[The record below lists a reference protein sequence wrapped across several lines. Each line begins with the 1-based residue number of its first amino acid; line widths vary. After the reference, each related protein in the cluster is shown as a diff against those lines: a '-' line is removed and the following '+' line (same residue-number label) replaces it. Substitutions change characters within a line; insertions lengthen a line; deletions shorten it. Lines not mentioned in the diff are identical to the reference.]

1 MKTILASIPTERE
14 FRPLID
20 ASLSLAKTFGARLD
34 AVAIGYEA
42 STIGLAM
49 DGGAAMAAVF
59 EMERKR
65 ASSRAKAVLSI
76 VEIQAQQIGVPCC
89 CMPMTAAPFE
99 ADIALSAL
107 ARMRDLTIALQ
118 PEAGLDTFDN
128 ALPQELLFG
137 SGGPVLF
144 VPYTHQGPLKLGR
157 VGIAWDGSR
166 LAARAVRDALP
177 FLNGARKITIMTINE
192 TESPHVSA
200 EALKTYLSDRQLEST
215 IIRATAAPADIQP
228 TMLSMAADEGL
239 DLIVMGG
246 YGHSRLRERIL
257 GGVTREMFNAM
268 TIPTLMS
275 H

>member
-1 MKTILASIPTERE
+1 MKTILACIPTERE

-34 AVAIGYEA
+34 AVAVGYET
-42 STIGLAM
+42 SSVGLAV

-59 EMERKR
+59 EIERKR

-76 VEIQAQQIGVPCC
+76 AEVEAQKVGVACC
-89 CMPMTAAPFE
+89 CMPMAAVPYE

-107 ARMRDLTIALQ
+107 ARLRDMTIALQ
-118 PEAGLDTFDN
+118 PENDLDTFDN
-128 ALPQELLFG
+128 ALPQEILFG
-137 SGGPVLF
+137 SGAPVLF

-157 VGIAWDGSR
+157 IGIAWDGSR

-177 FLNGARKITIMTINE
+177 FLRNAHKITI
-192 TESPHVSA
+192 VSVNDTDSA
-200 EALKTYLSDRQLEST
+200 HASADALKMYLSDRELESA
-215 IIRATAAPADIQP
+215 IIRTIAAPADIQP
-228 TMLSMAADEGL
+228 TLLSIAADEGL
-239 DLIVMGG
+239 DLFVMGG

-257 GGVTREMFNAM
+257 GGVTREMFASM